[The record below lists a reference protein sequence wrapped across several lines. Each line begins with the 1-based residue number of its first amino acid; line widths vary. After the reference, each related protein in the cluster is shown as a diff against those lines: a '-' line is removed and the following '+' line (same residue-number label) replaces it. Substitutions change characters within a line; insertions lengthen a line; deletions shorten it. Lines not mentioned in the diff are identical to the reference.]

1 MYPYNIDENI
11 NVVKAAEEELP
22 APIVQT
28 SRVAM
33 LIEEAVKDE
42 ITDSIY
48 YMEMAEKEEDSFIK
62 ELYKTMSDDE
72 TRHSKILEEI
82 YKDITGIKVPN
93 SEIEK
98 RVLNDDYVEA
108 AKEDMVSELKG
119 AAFYRDLI
127 SVIEDK
133 DYAEEINLIMNDEQ
147 SHGIINSAILTLRK
161 QQL

>member
-72 TRHSKILEEI
+72 KRHSKNLEEI
-82 YKDITGIKVPN
+82 
-93 SEIEK
+93 
-98 RVLNDDYVEA
+98 
-108 AKEDMVSELKG
+108 
-119 AAFYRDLI
+119 
-127 SVIEDK
+127 
-133 DYAEEINLIMNDEQ
+133 
-147 SHGIINSAILTLRK
+147 
-161 QQL
+161 

>member
-11 NVVKAAEEELP
+11 NVIKAAEEELP

-62 ELYKTMSDDE
+62 ELYKGMSDDE

-82 YKDITGIKVPN
+82 YKDITGIKVSN
-93 SEIEK
+93 
-98 RVLNDDYVEA
+98 
-108 AKEDMVSELKG
+108 
-119 AAFYRDLI
+119 
-127 SVIEDK
+127 
-133 DYAEEINLIMNDEQ
+133 
-147 SHGIINSAILTLRK
+147 
-161 QQL
+161 